1 MAVTPTPAFVQV
13 PNMDWAKLT
22 AVDATASKRHDGTG
36 TLDTD
41 IFCIFTAGA
50 NGANLESVIGCSLG
64 DNVAS
69 VLRVF
74 VNNGSANTTAANN
87 TLIKEVALPQT
98 AISEVAALA
107 EIEVLLGIN
116 IPAGHKVLVCL
127 GTAVATGWA
136 VTALGAD
143 Y

>member
-1 MAVTPTPAFVQV
+1 MAVEPQFVETPIAS
-13 PNMDWAKLT
+13 WAVLT
-22 AVDATASKRHDGTG
+22 AVDATPAKRHTGAG

-41 IFCIFTAGA
+41 IFAIFTAGTA
-50 NGANLESVIGCSLG
+50 GGYVESIKAVSLG

-69 VLRVF
+69 VLRVYI
-74 VNNGSANTTAANN
+74 NNGSANTTAANN
-87 TLIKEVALPQT
+87 SLIREVALPTT
-98 AISEVAALA
+98 AISEVAPLA
-107 EIEVLLGIN
+107 EVEVLLGIN
-116 IPAGHKVLVCL
+116 LPAGYRILVCL